1 MKNLGIVRKMDELG
15 RIVIPKEIRD
25 KYELQE
31 GTEIEINTTKDGNII
46 LNKYKDTHCPKCL
59 TRCKHTDNFC
69 SKCGLNF
76 KGYAGS
82 FKKID
87 EETTAAVVTK

>member
-1 MKNLGIVRKMDELG
+1 MKSLGIVRKMDELG

-25 KYELQE
+25 KYELYE

-46 LNKYKDTHCPKCL
+46 LNKYQDTCCPKCL
-59 TRCKHTDNFC
+59 TKCKHIDNFC

-76 KGYAGS
+76 KEYADS
-82 FKKID
+82 FKKLD
-87 EETTAAVVTK
+87 EKTVAVVVTK

>member
-1 MKNLGIVRKMDELG
+1 MNNLGIVRKMDELG

-46 LNKYKDTHCPKCL
+46 LQKYKDTYCPHCL

-69 SKCGLNF
+69 SNCGLEF
-76 KGYAGS
+76 KSLIARTD
-82 FKKID
+82 KN
-87 EETTAAVVTK
+87 